1 MRIARKTQA
10 LALSMML
17 GLPVLGGCV
26 GGEVDTGDPAT
37 ENALSPKT
45 QYLAL
50 GDSVAFG
57 YNPVDA
63 VNHPKEI
70 KFFTGYPEIIK
81 STVIPASAN
90 ASCEGETSG
99 SFLDVTSP
107 DNGCH
112 QWRADGNA
120 MHVAYDSNAQSQMAF
135 ALNYVRKGGIT
146 KVSLGIGANDLLL
159 LQTSCAIQTQS
170 TSSAAFF
177 GCVQQGL
184 PAAIGGAV
192 NNVVTIV
199 SQLRG
204 SGYAGQIEL
213 VTYYTPLYN
222 PADPNF
228 QAIYALDRELVRA
241 AQGMSQAGLAV
252 DVAQGFSAFGAI
264 AAAKGGDACAAGLLY
279 RLNATT
285 CDKHPSAFGQSVLAG
300 AVGAAVSAISI
311 GNVDDTANAHF

>member
-1 MRIARKTQA
+1 
-10 LALSMML
+10 MML
-17 GLPVLGGCV
+17 GLPMMGGCV

-37 ENALSPKT
+37 ENALSPNT
-45 QYLAL
+45 TYLAL

-57 YNPVDA
+57 YNPVSA
-63 VNHPKEI
+63 ANHPKEI

-81 STVIPASAN
+81 STVNPASAN

-99 SFLDVTSP
+99 SFLDVNAA

-112 QWRADGNA
+112 AWRAAGNA
-120 MHVAYDSNAQSQMAF
+120 MHVEYSSNAQSQMAF
-135 ALNYVRKGGIT
+135 ALNYTRKGGIT
-146 KVSLGIGANDLLL
+146 KVSVGIGANDLLL
-159 LQTSCAIQTQS
+159 LQTSCAIQNGGS

-177 GCVQQGL
+177 GCVQNGL
-184 PAAIGGAV
+184 PATIGGAV
-192 NNVVTIV
+192 NNVVGIV

-204 SGYAGQIEL
+204 SGYRGQIVL

-241 AQGMSQAGLAV
+241 AQGMSAQGLAV

-264 AAAKGGDACAAGLLY
+264 AQAKGGDACAAGLLY
-279 RLNATT
+279 KLADGT
-285 CDKHPSAFGQSVLAG
+285 CDKHPSAFGQGVLAG
-300 AVGAAVSAISI
+300 AVSAPVSAASI
-311 GNVDDTANAHF
+311 GNVDDQANAHF